1 VFDQEALMLGNRT
14 VIAFVPTLNADRAR
28 TFYAET
34 LGLEFLRDDGFA
46 LLFKAGANLLRVAR
60 VPSHTPAGFT
70 ILGWDVP
77 DVEAAVRDLNERGLK
92 MERFPGMPHDELGIW
107 TAPNG
112 DQVAWFKD
120 PDGNILSLSRH

>member
-1 VFDQEALMLGNRT
+1 MLGNHK
-14 VIAFVPTLNADRAR
+14 VVAFVPTLNADRAR

-34 LGLEFLRDDGFA
+34 LGLEFVRDDGFA

-70 ILGWDVP
+70 ILGWEVADVG
-77 DVEAAVRDLNERGLK
+77 ATARGLGERGLK
-92 MERFPGMPHDELGIW
+92 MERFPGMQQDELGIW
-107 TAPNG
+107 TAPSG